1 MRKRLIAAAVA
12 TGIALLACAE
22 SVAAEERKFALG
34 MFHFN
39 VQYVAGGVIG
49 FGGPSS
55 ERSESQIEDLI
66 VTESLEPVLDLFLAH
81 PTWGQDIEMQGYM
94 LEVIAKRHP
103 GVLDKLKKLVLSGQI
118 DVDSFHY
125 SDQLFI
131 AYPPVDWER
140 SQTLNDDV
148 FARYGVKRGTSVFC
162 QEGQAGLGLAA
173 PMKAHGYSLLV

>member
-39 VQYVAGGVIG
+39 VQYVAGGVVG

-55 ERSESQIEDLI
+55 ERSELQIEDAII
-66 VTESLEPVLDLFLAH
+66 VESLEPVLDLFLAH

-103 GVLDKLKKLVLSGQI
+103 GVLDKIKRLVASGQI
-118 DVDSFHY
+118 DVESFHY

-131 AYPPVDWER
+131 AYPRSDWDR
-140 SQTLNDDV
+140 SQTLNADA
-148 FARYGVKRGTSVFC
+148 FAR
-162 QEGQAGLGLAA
+162 AA
-173 PMKAHGYSLLV
+173 VPR